1 MNRLDQLKE
10 YGFDIGVQE
19 RAREYQRER
28 LLLEALESIA
38 LLALLLLFA
47 AFGSA
52 PLSDWVSRFAQGQ
65 WSVNLLYTLIF
76 GLGLSVASLLPSWW
90 EYQLERRYG
99 LSVQRPR
106 GWLADELKSGAVIL
120 VIFLAA
126 FPSIYLGV
134 VRSSIWWVTTWAVT
148 TLFIVLL
155 SFIAPVILMPL
166 FYKFT
171 PLEDRELVSRLEGLV
186 EKAGVKVLGVFKMAA
201 GVKTRRAVGAL
212 TGIGRTRRIILSDTL
227 LENWTPDE
235 IETVIA
241 HELGHH
247 AHWDMWKLITVQS
260 GLALLGFYLVHL
272 ALEPFAKTFGL
283 GKDIASLPLF
293 LIILG
298 GVFFGLS
305 PLTNGLSRSFEGQAD
320 QYALELA
327 RKPEAQARVLVK
339 ICDQNLRHAAPH
351 PIVEFLVYN
360 HPAGIRRV
368 ERARRFLREVGAER

>member
-1 MNRLDQLKE
+1 MGRLDQLQE
-10 YGFDIGVQE
+10 YGFDVAIQG

-28 LLLEALESIA
+28 LPIEALEAIVFP
-38 LLALLLLFA
+38 ALLLLFT

-52 PLSDWVSRFAQGQ
+52 GLREGVSSFARGQ
-65 WSVNLLYTLIF
+65 WTANFLYTLIF
-76 GLGLSVASLLPSWW
+76 GLGLSVARLLPSWW
-90 EYQLERRYG
+90 GYQLERRYG

-106 GWLADELKSGAVIL
+106 GWLADELKSGAIML
-120 VIFLAA
+120 MIFLAA
-126 FPSIYLGV
+126 FPTIYSGV
-134 VRSSIWWVTTWAVT
+134 ARSGTWWVITWAIT

-166 FYKFT
+166 FYKFS

-227 LENWTPDE
+227 LENYTPDE
-235 IETVIA
+235 IEAVIA

-247 AHWDMWKLITVQS
+247 AHWDMWKLIAGQS
-260 GLALLGFYLVHL
+260 ALALLGFYAVHL
-272 ALEPFAKTFGL
+272 ALEPFARTFGL
-283 GKDIASLPLF
+283 TKDIASLPLF

-298 GVFFGLS
+298 GVFFALS
-305 PLTNGLSRSFEGQAD
+305 PLYNTLSRWIEGQAD

-327 RKPEAQARVLVK
+327 RKPAAQASVMVK
-339 ICDQNLRHAAPH
+339 ICDQNLRYAAPH
-351 PIVEFLVYN
+351 PVLEFLAYD
-360 HPAGIRRV
+360 HPAGLRRV
-368 ERARRFLREVGAER
+368 ARARRFAREIRAER